1 MAAAGLA
8 ALVAS
13 GGWRGA
19 PVAAGVVE
27 LADTDVATVGRA
39 AYAAGLELHELAA
52 HGVGL
57 EDVFLRLTAPA
68 PAHGAHAAPA
78 PAGAPASAPTDAPA
92 GGAR

>member
-1 MAAAGLA
+1 VAE
-8 ALVAS
+8 LV
-13 GGWRGA
+13 G
-19 PVAAGVVE
+19 
-27 LADTDVATVGRA
+27 TDVAAVGHA
-39 AYAAGLELHELAA
+39 AFAAGLELHELAA